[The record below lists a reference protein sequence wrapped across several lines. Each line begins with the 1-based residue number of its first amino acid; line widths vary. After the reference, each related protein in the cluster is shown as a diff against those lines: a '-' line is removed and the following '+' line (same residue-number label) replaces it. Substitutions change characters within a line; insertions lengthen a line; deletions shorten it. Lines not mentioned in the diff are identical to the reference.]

1 MKPLYE
7 SAAPRVEQPSPEQVK
22 DQLDRIVR
30 SRAFRNAPSL
40 QRLLQYVT
48 SKSTTGQPGQLKE
61 YTIGADVF
69 GRGTDYDPKVNPVV
83 RVEMHRVRQKLRE
96 YYKAEGADDPIFLEI
111 PRGHYLPT
119 FDIRIPFAP
128 KAKSALQATD
138 SSFQVPESCESQDG
152 KEAAGSQAST
162 GLRILFFSHPVVAL
176 CLAAILILS
185 AAVIGAH
192 WPRTGANNKNAS
204 LFSADSAAS
213 RPGDVVH
220 DFWASFLGKDRTPIV
235 GYANAVLLIDHTN
248 DLFRFR
254 RGASDNRGAPV
265 DPHVARQ
272 FASNPSL
279 AAKAGPL
286 FYDYGY
292 TGTGD
297 VEGVWRL
304 TGLFSQLGYALTL
317 KRSRLVTIQDL
328 QEHNVILLGSSF
340 QNDAVAQLPS
350 TGHDFLYELPGV
362 NDELWN
368 GRIVCLHPLSGE
380 ALSYKTERDKVTQI
394 VKADY
399 ALITVRPGIAP
410 GRYIAIVGGL
420 DTSGGTGAVEFLT
433 SASGLAELATQLASL
448 GEKKSEGRP
457 PFFQAVIKVDVENG
471 LDVLGFH
478 LVSVHAIHLDG
489 IRASGA
495 RPEPQTS
502 GNQ

>member
-1 MKPLYE
+1 MNPLYD
-7 SAAPRVEQPSPEQVK
+7 SAAPRVGQPSPGQVK

-48 SKSTTGQPGQLKE
+48 SKSTAGQSGQLKE

-96 YYKAEGADDPIFLEI
+96 YYETEGAADPIFLEI

-119 FDIRIPFAP
+119 FDVRLQFAP
-128 KAKSALQATD
+128 RTKSTSEATD
-138 SSFQVPESCESQDG
+138 SSFQVQESCESRDG
-152 KEAAGSQAST
+152 KVAAESQGST
-162 GLRILFFSHPVVAL
+162 GFRMLFLSRPVVAL
-176 CLAAILILS
+176 CLAAVLILS
-185 AAVIGAH
+185 GAVIGAH
-192 WPRTGANNKNAS
+192 WSRTAANNKNAS
-204 LFSADSAAS
+204 LSSADSAAS
-213 RPGDVVH
+213 RTGDAVH

-235 GYANAVLLIDHTN
+235 GYANAVFLIDQTN

-279 AAKAGPL
+279 VAKAGPL

-297 VEGVWRL
+297 VEGVWTL
-304 TGLFSQLGYALTL
+304 TRLFSQMGYELTL
-317 KRSRLVTIQDL
+317 KRSRLVTIHDL

-350 TGHDFLYELPGV
+350 TGHDFLYELPGID
-362 NDELWN
+362 DELWN

-380 ALSYKTERDKVTQI
+380 AVSYKTERDRVTQI

-420 DTSGGTGAVEFLT
+420 DTSGGTGAVEFLSST
-433 SASGLAELATQLASL
+433 SGLAELGKQLASL
-448 GEKKSEGRP
+448 GGKKSEGQP

-489 IRASGA
+489 IGA
-495 RPEPQTS
+495 GRSRPEPQTS
-502 GNQ
+502 GTQ